1 MQSKIFVQVL
11 LPFIFALTFAFSYF
25 TGQFQIEGDQVHY
38 ARAYAA
44 MDGLDLIEALRVYP
58 TIIHTAE
65 PVHLLIIWVFSSI
78 GIEKNTLMSVANA
91 LLAVLFAK
99 FIHQKKGAGIL
110 MTIWI
115 TFSSYYL
122 YTMFFTLERTKFAF
136 IFILVF
142 LLTQKRRWLLFAVF
156 SHSLML
162 IPVALNLLG
171 QRLFGQKSKL
181 SFYPGKN
188 QILKVVRT
196 LVVIGFLT
204 LLFSNLGEHIY
215 YKFLTYS
222 DEKSGS
228 DSFEGLSLLLLCIFT
243 LLTNKD
249 KRAVLLF
256 YLGLLLLAV
265 LMGSSRI
272 NMIGYFA
279 YLYFSNFRQQAFK
292 FSSAMISAYLLYK
305 TWDYLEIIYLYGV

>member
-1 MQSKIFVQVL
+1 
-11 LPFIFALTFAFSYF
+11 
-25 TGQFQIEGDQVHY
+25 
-38 ARAYAA
+38 

-222 DEKSGS
+222 D
-228 DSFEGLSLLLLCIFT
+228 
-243 LLTNKD
+243 
-249 KRAVLLF
+249 
-256 YLGLLLLAV
+256 
-265 LMGSSRI
+265 
-272 NMIGYFA
+272 
-279 YLYFSNFRQQAFK
+279 
-292 FSSAMISAYLLYK
+292 
-305 TWDYLEIIYLYGV
+305 